1 MKQYLTTAF
10 LLTVHGD
17 AVSARHPGVPAGIQ
31 MEPVCR
37 QVSSFTRALSVVRYT
52 RTGET
57 LSLYGRTPRDSYCT
71 VVTAASSVPL
81 RWVSAWKR

>member
-10 LLTVHGD
+10 LLAVH
-17 AVSARHPGVPAGIQ
+17 VSARHPGVPAGTQ

-57 LSLYGRTPRDSYCT
+57 LSPRDSYCT
-71 VVTAASSVPL
+71 VVPAASSVPL